1 MVSKTTA
8 AVMSLRTSVE
18 LGDPADM
25 CLKREPP
32 LSPPAQPP
40 FSRCSSTG
48 SLTAAGSCHSA
59 PASDD
64 EDSDSRAH
72 TQTYKERRREAHTF
86 AEQKRRDAIK
96 KGYDMLQELVPTC
109 HAQEG
114 AAGTPYKM
122 SKAAVLQ
129 KSIEYTQYL
138 LQQKRRQEE
147 ELASLR
153 KEVVALQILKANY
166 DQVVKAHQARPGP
179 QDAQVSDEVKFQVFR
194 AVIDSL
200 FQSFEA
206 SVSTN
211 SFAEL
216 SGSMIAWMEE
226 DVKPQ
231 VLRDTCVRVL
241 RQIKPNL

>member
-1 MVSKTTA
+1 
-8 AVMSLRTSVE
+8 MSRRRGSSG
-18 LGDPADM
+18 GDVPDQTDVF
-25 CLKREPP
+25 LKREPP
-32 LSPPAQPP
+32 LSPPSQAP
-40 FSRCSSTG
+40 FSRCSSNG
-48 SLTAAGSCHSA
+48 SLTAAGSSHSA
-59 PASDD
+59 PGTDD
-64 EDSDSRAH
+64 EDSDGRSH

-114 AAGTPYKM
+114 GSGAPYKM

-153 KEVVALQILKANY
+153 KEAVALQILKANY
-166 DQVVKAHQARPGP
+166 DQVVKAHQNRPGP

-206 SVSTN
+206 SVSTS

-231 VLRDTCVRVL
+231 VLRDTCIHVL